1 MSRAGSCLLTLSL
14 LVLASACAGARL
26 TLPSDAGSALPD
38 FATIHQELSSG
49 CAGIRTL
56 RAEVALAGKAH
67 GERLRGTLA
76 AGFRAPGDMR
86 LELNVLPL
94 RTPVFV
100 LAANAQGATLLLS
113 RDHQVIRSDR
123 GAELLGAL
131 TGIDL
136 APADLMA
143 ILTGCV
149 VPSPHPTGGRQHAGG
164 WISIDLDGGAV
175 LYAQRSG
182 TRWHVRAARRGS
194 WRIDY
199 ADWSEAS
206 RFPGSVSLTSE
217 MPVAVDVRATLR
229 EPEANVDLGDEV
241 FVVNIPA
248 GTEEVPLARLRE
260 SGPLRDR

>member
-1 MSRAGSCLLTLSL
+1 MVRAGARLLTLSVAL
-14 LVLASACAGARL
+14 FSVACAGGRL
-26 TLPSDAGSALPD
+26 TLPSDAGTPIAD
-38 FATIHQELSSG
+38 YAVIHHDLSTG
-49 CAGIRTL
+49 CADVHTL
-56 RAEVALAGKAH
+56 RMELGLSGTAN

-76 AGFRAPGDMR
+76 AGFRVPGDMR
-86 LELNVLPL
+86 LELSVLPL

-113 RDHQVIRSDR
+113 RDHQVIRSDH
-123 GAELLGAL
+123 GADLLGAL
-131 TGIDL
+131 TGIAL

-149 VPSPHPTGGRQHAGG
+149 VPSPHSTGGRQHAGG

-182 TRWHVRAARRGS
+182 ARWHLRAARRGS

-206 RFPGSVSLTSE
+206 RFPGSVTLTSE
-217 MPVAVDVRATLR
+217 TPVAVDVRATLR

-241 FVVNIPA
+241 FVIRIPA
-248 GTEEVPLARLRE
+248 GTEEIPLARLRE
-260 SGPLRDR
+260 SGPLRDH